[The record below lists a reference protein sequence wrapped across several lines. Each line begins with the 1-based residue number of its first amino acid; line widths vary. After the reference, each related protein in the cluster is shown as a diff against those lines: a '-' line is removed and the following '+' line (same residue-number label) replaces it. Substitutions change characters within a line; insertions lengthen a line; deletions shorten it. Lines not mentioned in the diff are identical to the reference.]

1 MSGRG
6 RPRGDPDRLP
16 LEDKFMLIRKT
27 TRLLILGSARRLT
40 RGKGGEFVE
49 LQVTHRYELAL
60 E

>member
-1 MSGRG
+1 
-6 RPRGDPDRLP
+6 